1 MPAGASLGALREPQ
15 FRLFFGA
22 QAFSVLGDG
31 MVPVALAF
39 AVLDLTGSASDLGIV
54 LAARLLP
61 LVGFLLVGG
70 VVADRLSRRGVMVV
84 SDLARFGSQGLMAA
98 LLIAGE
104 AEIWQLAALQ
114 AINGTATAFFNPAST
129 GLLPATVSPAR
140 LQEANVLRG
149 LSLAGGEIAG
159 PAVAGILVATA
170 GAGWA
175 LAVDATTFV
184 FSAALLA
191 ALRPAASARARHAG
205 HSFLADLRDGWGE
218 FRRRTWVWVTV
229 VTAAFGNAL
238 NAAFVVL
245 GPVVADRELGGPA
258 AWAAI
263 VTCVGIGSLLGGVL
277 VLRLRPPRPLLAGL
291 VAVGLS
297 PLPMLLLGV
306 MAPVAVIAAAGL
318 LGGIGILMFNALWET
333 TLQQHVP
340 SESLSRV
347 SAYDWF
353 GSLAFQ
359 PLGLLI
365 VGPVAAGLGVE
376 TTLLLAGA
384 LQLATVAAALSVRS
398 VRHVTAR
405 PATG

>member
-15 FRLFFGA
+15 FRRFFGA

-39 AVLDLTGSASDLGIV
+39 AVLDLTGSASDLGLV

-61 LVGFLLVGG
+61 LVSLLLVGG
-70 VVADRLSRRGVMVV
+70 VVADRLSRRSVMVA

-98 LLIAGE
+98 LLIAGH

-114 AINGTATAFFNPAST
+114 AVNGAATAFFNPAST

-159 PAVAGILVATA
+159 PVLAGILVATV

-175 LAVDATTFV
+175 LAVDATTFLI
-184 FSAALLA
+184 SAALLG
-191 ALRPAASARARHAG
+191 ALRPRAAARGHAA
-205 HSFLADLRDGWGE
+205 SFLADLRHGWGE
-218 FRRRTWVWVTV
+218 FSRRTWVWVIV
-229 VTAAFGNAL
+229 VTAALGNAL

-245 GPVVADRELGGPA
+245 GPLVADRELGGPA

-263 VTCVGIGSLLGGVL
+263 VSCVGIGSLLGGVL

-291 VAVGLS
+291 LAVGLS

-306 MAPVAVIAAAGL
+306 MAPVVVIAAAGL

-340 SESLSRV
+340 AESLSRV

-365 VGPVAAGLGVE
+365 VGPVAAGVGVE
-376 TTLLLAGA
+376 TTLLLAGV
-384 LQLATVAAALSVRS
+384 LQLGTVAAALAVPSVRQ
-398 VRHVTAR
+398 VAAQ